1 MNDIAARERPSHVP
15 ALRRP
20 LTAAVALS
28 ALIVIGVILAVGDSS
43 YVDLSRGD
51 PGPTVSLGTGV
62 LRLIAEWAGILCVS
76 ALVYVAF
83 LQVRSGRER
92 TVVENIAELSVV
104 RVSALVWTLAGGGL
118 VVFDAADAN
127 GVTLERVLS
136 PGGLPY
142 LVSAMDLPKAWILVT
157 VAAFIIFCGA
167 WWTRS
172 WTTTL
177 VLAAVAVL
185 ALISPVLVHQV
196 LVGPG
201 HDFGSDLA
209 TFGVPAAGIVIGVP
223 IVLILVTAR
232 GFGLP
237 PRTLRRARALLRG
250 AWAVAFAV
258 EIGLLLFKTVLLR
271 FALTPTA
278 GLIAVRLLVLL
289 LVAALASALIA
300 RLLDASSPDASRAVA
315 LRHLWPLALTAAVY
329 IGVTVAMTRIPPPQ
343 YFMPVSAMEVLFGF
357 EMLKTPTLAIL
368 FGEWRGNILFA
379 VVGAVAVILYL
390 GAVIRLRRRGDA
402 WPVGRTVAWV
412 LGWAVIVFATSSGF
426 GSYSGPSFSIHMMVH
441 MGLNMFGPVLLAMGG
456 VVTLLLRAT
465 PPAKRRDV
473 AGPHEWLIDIIG
485 SPIARLVFNPILVFL
500 VFVGSYY
507 ALYLSPLFEEAM
519 RFHWSHQLMNIHFL
533 VSGYLFY
540 SLIIG
545 VDRPPRPL
553 PHLGKLG
560 FVLAAMP
567 FHAFFGVIV
576 MTSTTLIA
584 GNFYA
589 YMRAP
594 WHDDLLADQHLGG
607 GIAWA
612 AGEIPLLIVV
622 IALCLQWARQD
633 DREAKRKDRHLDS
646 GVDEDFDAYNDML
659 KHLADRGRLQPQQPT
674 ASAQRK
680 DTGS

>member
-1 MNDIAARERPSHVP
+1 
-15 ALRRP
+15 
-20 LTAAVALS
+20 
-28 ALIVIGVILAVGDSS
+28 
-43 YVDLSRGD
+43 
-51 PGPTVSLGTGV
+51 
-62 LRLIAEWAGILCVS
+62 
-76 ALVYVAF
+76 
-83 LQVRSGRER
+83 
-92 TVVENIAELSVV
+92 
-104 RVSALVWTLAGGGL
+104 
-118 VVFDAADAN
+118 
-127 GVTLERVLS
+127 
-136 PGGLPY
+136 
-142 LVSAMDLPKAWILVT
+142 
-157 VAAFIIFCGA
+157 
-167 WWTRS
+167 
-172 WTTTL
+172 
-177 VLAAVAVL
+177 
-185 ALISPVLVHQV
+185 
-196 LVGPG
+196 
-201 HDFGSDLA
+201 
-209 TFGVPAAGIVIGVP
+209 
-223 IVLILVTAR
+223 
-232 GFGLP
+232 
-237 PRTLRRARALLRG
+237 
-250 AWAVAFAV
+250 
-258 EIGLLLFKTVLLR
+258 
-271 FALTPTA
+271 
-278 GLIAVRLLVLL
+278 
-289 LVAALASALIA
+289 
-300 RLLDASSPDASRAVA
+300 
-315 LRHLWPLALTAAVY
+315 
-329 IGVTVAMTRIPPPQ
+329 
-343 YFMPVSAMEVLFGF
+343 
-357 EMLKTPTLAIL
+357 MLKTPTLAIL

-485 SPIARLVFNPILVFL
+485 SPIARLVFDPILVFL

>member
-1 MNDIAARERPSHVP
+1 M
-15 ALRRP
+15 
-20 LTAAVALS
+20 
-28 ALIVIGVILAVGDSS
+28 
-43 YVDLSRGD
+43 
-51 PGPTVSLGTGV
+51 
-62 LRLIAEWAGILCVS
+62 
-76 ALVYVAF
+76 
-83 LQVRSGRER
+83 
-92 TVVENIAELSVV
+92 
-104 RVSALVWTLAGGGL
+104 
-118 VVFDAADAN
+118 
-127 GVTLERVLS
+127 
-136 PGGLPY
+136 
-142 LVSAMDLPKAWILVT
+142 
-157 VAAFIIFCGA
+157 
-167 WWTRS
+167 
-172 WTTTL
+172 
-177 VLAAVAVL
+177 
-185 ALISPVLVHQV
+185 
-196 LVGPG
+196 
-201 HDFGSDLA
+201 
-209 TFGVPAAGIVIGVP
+209 
-223 IVLILVTAR
+223 
-232 GFGLP
+232 
-237 PRTLRRARALLRG
+237 
-250 AWAVAFAV
+250 
-258 EIGLLLFKTVLLR
+258 LLFKTVLLR